1 MSPKKDPPKTLAER
15 VATLEND
22 MGWVKKILEKIDR
35 RTYYILASVI
45 ISILLAIVVIL
56 SKLA

>member
-1 MSPKKDPPKTLAER
+1 MPSRKDDPPKTLAER

-35 RTYYILASVI
+35 RTWWILGSVVALGI
-45 ISILLAIVVIL
+45 IAILVAYLRR
-56 SKLA
+56 

>member
-1 MSPKKDPPKTLAER
+1 MSRKKDPKSLAER